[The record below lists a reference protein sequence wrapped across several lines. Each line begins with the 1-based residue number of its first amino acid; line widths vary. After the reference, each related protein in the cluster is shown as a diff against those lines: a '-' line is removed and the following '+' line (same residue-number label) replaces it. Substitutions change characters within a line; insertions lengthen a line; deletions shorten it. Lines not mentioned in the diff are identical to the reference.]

1 MAGRIIILSTLFFL
15 MTHLSVA
22 QTYPVS
28 ASTQIIPPYS
38 TYLADYVAPGSN
50 KLALNIF
57 LGDINRADIQVR
69 LRLRIEGQGI
79 RIETKPEYLPTPMTL
94 QGGVP
99 ERLIASDLEHY
110 FRPEN
115 LNFQG
120 ITKQQF
126 LQTGQLP
133 EGLYQFCFEV
143 LEYNRGVRISNS
155 ACTMAWLILN
165 DPPIINLPRNNEKL
179 RAQAPQYI
187 TFQWTPRHTGSPNS
201 AFATEYEFALV
212 ELWPETRN
220 PNDAILTTPPIYETT
235 TTSTTLIYG
244 PAEPQLEPGRHYAF
258 RVRAK
263 SISGVEELDLFK
275 NQGYSQTH
283 KFIYGDAC
291 NIPSEVE
298 VVAKSSS
305 RFVLNWAGNVNNTDY
320 IIRYRVANDSES
332 DWTEEDTF
340 FEEFEIDA
348 LNPGTTYEYQ
358 IGAGCGPFTAG
369 YTELASITTDEP
381 KETDFACG
389 TEVVDFDL
397 DNRELLNSLQPGQYI
412 YAGDFDIKIE
422 EVSGS
427 NGVFSGSG
435 KAELP
440 FLNYVKVRTTFENI
454 TVNTDYRMI
463 EGNVYTVW
471 DPNSRSMI
479 DIPSND
485 DELDESE
492 GGGEDGENDTN
503 PGDSVVNVDSP
514 IDTLYQE
521 DNGDIRVITEDG
533 DTITVADGDEI
544 VITDNNGN
552 STTIPPPGG
561 VSTGGNSG
569 NDGTGGSSGGNSGD
583 SSGTADSTVIADAD
597 LNFGPISLK
606 FAEAPQSIDTDDDG
620 YCIFENI
627 PASFILSLEGQYEIS
642 KQVQIDDAT
651 VSFKKK
657 CEGDEYKE
665 VTLNWSNPDG
675 VDIGSIKY
683 ISAKIKALELYVN
696 NEGELSGDVDLHAFL
711 NEDQKLGD
719 FAVVRKGVNGD
730 FGFAFNNTK
739 TFKGVFDF
747 SGISGINIDLIKS
760 GKTIAQINDGSLDA
774 DGVFI
779 GTTTVSPVNYESGGL
794 TVSVKS
800 MEADISLSMQGGFEL
815 ISGNA
820 DLEISDIQGVDGNLL
835 VGLTFN
841 EGVINSEL
849 KSNNLS
855 GYGFEISDTY
865 LQATFDDQLEV
876 ADISGSFSVKH
887 ELFSSK
893 LSVSQFE
900 VKDGI
905 LQKFNASG
913 ELIYNDYSVNITNTS
928 YNAADEL
935 IVIDAVI
942 EVEEN
947 GVRVA
952 ATIDDFTIDR
962 DGNITFGGYNASVSG
977 TKTFGPLVLALR
989 AEMENVSNYPESGF
1003 RNFEGEASF
1012 YLKVK
1017 DAKGFDKEVAIAEA
1031 QVAVVKHKNREEYK
1045 SISVTVEGTNIP
1057 LGKIGIVEASIKGAS
1072 IGIVTDAE
1080 YLTGSA
1086 DDQSTAYISEESYLD
1101 LRASLASD
1109 QSISDLI
1116 VLKKG
1121 LEGDF
1126 KFNFDRSENYIGEF
1140 DFNGING
1147 INIDLKK
1154 DNTVLASLKN
1164 GSVNSDGLL
1173 KGKIISN
1180 EGATFKSGAFDV
1192 GISNLD
1198 VDIEMALTDGVENFK
1213 ILTGKG
1219 DATVSNI
1226 QGVEGQVKLLLNYG
1240 VDGNFSAEVDNQNT
1254 SLGVFGMT
1262 LTDLNLLADFNNQFE
1277 LTKIEGS
1284 VKASDERFSSSLD
1297 VSEFLLQEGELKK
1310 LKVNGLVDYK
1320 GFRFELLESSYV
1332 NEALDISAKV
1342 EIENAGKLSVDQFQI
1357 AKSGEISIGK
1367 ISGNLN
1373 KPMITMKFDATFK
1386 ENGFSG
1392 DFSGDVKFVSLDG
1405 SLDFGSEAD
1414 YNYAYLRMAA
1424 GTRAGI
1430 PLGPT
1435 GLKLNKVGG
1444 QLGYNYYLN
1453 FTSGNYSGG
1462 PKKGNYLLGL
1472 TLGISDV
1479 ANMFSAEGTSIVQ
1492 FGGDR
1497 FELNLLGNIKA
1508 PQTNPIINSDFNVN
1522 YYLPDNTVDGSLNAD
1537 ISIPSSTGFVFETT
1551 TPASINFAMAEEN
1564 WNVEGGV
1571 QAAMFR
1577 EITFTGNTSLS
1588 KSGEKV
1594 AGYLRGQA
1602 SYSYQKSFNY
1612 DWTLADVNGSI
1623 QLGFNS
1629 QINAELDQ
1637 SGISGS
1643 MGVHIYGNGNLSVT
1657 TIGGTRTGSV
1667 SIDCQADV
1675 SYENNQGRLH
1685 GVASIAVQSSLIDFD
1700 HSFEIDKTF

>member
-1 MAGRIIILSTLFFL
+1 MEGRIIILSTLFFL
-15 MTHLSVA
+15 MTHVSLA

-38 TYLADYVAPGSN
+38 TYLAGYVAPGSN
-50 KLALNIF
+50 KLAVNIF

-79 RIETKPEYLPTPMTL
+79 LIETKPEYLPAPMTL

-99 ERLIASDLEHY
+99 ERLIASDLEQY

-126 LQTGQLP
+126 QQTGQLP

-179 RAQAPQYI
+179 RAQSPQYI

-201 AFATEYEFALV
+201 AFATEYEFSLV

-220 PNDAILTTPPIYETT
+220 PNDAILTTPPIFETT
-235 TTSTTLIYG
+235 TASTTLIYG

-258 RVRAK
+258 RVKAK
-263 SISGVEELDLFK
+263 SISGVDELDLFK

-291 NIPSEVE
+291 NIPDGVE
-298 VVAKSSS
+298 IVAKSSS
-305 RFVLNWAGNVNNTDY
+305 RFVLNWEGNFNNTDY
-320 IIRYRVANDSES
+320 TVRYRIASDSDS
-332 DWTEEDTF
+332 DWTEENTF
-340 FEEFEIDA
+340 FEEFEVSG

-358 IGAGCGPFTAG
+358 IGAGCGPFSAG
-369 YTELASITTDEP
+369 YTALASITTDEP

-397 DNRELLNSLQPGQYI
+397 DNKELLNSLQSGQYI

-427 NGVFSGSG
+427 NGIFSGSG

-454 TVNTDYRMI
+454 KVNTDYRMI

-479 DIPSND
+479 DLPSND

-492 GGGEDGENDTN
+492 GGDEEGESDTN

-514 IDTLYQE
+514 IDTVYQE
-521 DNGDIRVITEDG
+521 DNGDITVITEDG
-533 DTITVADGDEI
+533 DTITVANGDEVI
-544 VITDNNGN
+544 ITDNNGN

-561 VSTGGNSG
+561 FTTGGNNGST
-569 NDGTGGSSGGNSGD
+569 DGTGSGNGSNDQSGAS
-583 SSGTADSTVIADAD
+583 DSTFIADAD
-597 LNFGPISLK
+597 LNFGPISVK
-606 FAEAPQSIDTDDDG
+606 FAESPQSTGTDDEG
-620 YCIFENI
+620 YCSFENV
-627 PASFILSLEGQYEIS
+627 PVSFILSLEGQHDIS
-642 KQVQIDDAT
+642 KQIQIDDAT

-665 VTLNWSNPDG
+665 VAFNWSNADG
-675 VDIGSIKY
+675 VDIGTIKY
-683 ISAKIKALELYVN
+683 ISAKIKALELFVN
-696 NEGELSGDVDLHAFL
+696 SEGELSGDIDLHAFL
-711 NEDQKLGD
+711 NEDQSLGNL
-719 FAVVRKGVNGD
+719 AVIKKGVNGD
-730 FGFAFNNTK
+730 FGFSYNNTK
-739 TFKGVFDF
+739 LFKGVFDF

-760 GKTIAQINDGSLDA
+760 DKTIAQITDGSLDA
-774 DGVFI
+774 DGVFT
-779 GTTTVSPVNYESGGL
+779 GTTSVSPVSYQSEGL

-800 MEADISLSMQGGFEL
+800 MSADISLSMQSGFEL
-815 ISGNA
+815 ISGDA
-820 DLEISDIQGVDGNLL
+820 EFVISDIQGIDGDLGVNLN
-835 VGLTFN
+835 FN
-841 EGVINSEL
+841 EGIVNSEL

-855 GYGFEISDTY
+855 GYGFTISDTY
-865 LQATFDDQLEV
+865 LQATFNEQLDIDE
-876 ADISGSFSVKH
+876 ISGSFAVKH
-887 ELFSSK
+887 GQFNSK
-893 LSVSQFE
+893 LSVNQFE
-900 VKDGI
+900 VKDGV
-905 LQKFNASG
+905 LNKFNGNG
-913 ELIYNDYSVNITNTS
+913 ELIYNDYAVNITNTS
-928 YNAADEL
+928 YNATDDL
-935 IVIDAVI
+935 IIIDAII

-947 GVRVA
+947 GVKVA
-952 ATIDDFTIDR
+952 ASIEDFTIDR
-962 DGNITFGGYNASVSG
+962 EGNITFGGYEANVSG
-977 TKTFGPLVLALR
+977 TRAFGPLVIALK
-989 AEMENVSNYPESGF
+989 AEATKVGNY
-1003 RNFEGEASF
+1003 EGKFKQYEAEASF

-1017 DAKGFDKEVAIAEA
+1017 NSKGFDKEVAIADA
-1031 QVAVVKHKNREEYK
+1031 HVSFVKHKNNDEYK
-1045 SISVTVEGTNIP
+1045 NISVSVEGVNIP
-1057 LGKIGIVEASIKGAS
+1057 LGKIGLVEGTIKGAS
-1072 IGIVTDAE
+1072 IEIETDAE
-1080 YLTGSA
+1080 YLTGNVN
-1086 DDQSTAYISEESYLD
+1086 DENTAYISDESYLD
-1101 LRASLASD
+1101 LQASLTEN
-1109 QSISDLI
+1109 QSISDI
-1116 VLKKG
+1116 IILKKG
-1121 LEGDF
+1121 LEGNF
-1126 KFNFDRSENYIGEF
+1126 RFNFDRSESYIGDF
-1140 DFNGING
+1140 DFNGINK

-1154 DNTVLASLKN
+1154 NNTVLASLKN
-1164 GSVNSDGLL
+1164 GSIDSAGKL
-1173 KGKIISN
+1173 KGKIKSI
-1180 EGATFKSGAFDV
+1180 EGASFKSGAFDV

-1198 VDIEMALTDGVENFK
+1198 VDVEMALAEGVESFK
-1213 ILTGKG
+1213 ILSGKG
-1219 DATVSNI
+1219 AATVSNI
-1226 QGVEGQVKLLLNYG
+1226 QSVDGQVKLLLDYG
-1240 VDGNFSAEVDNQNT
+1240 VDGNFSADVDNQNT
-1254 SLGVFGMT
+1254 SLTAFGMS
-1262 LTDLNLLADFNNQFE
+1262 LTDLNLLADFNEKFE
-1277 LTKIEGS
+1277 LNKIEGS
-1284 VKASDERFSSSLD
+1284 LKASDERFSAKLD
-1297 VSEFLLQEGELKK
+1297 VDEFLLQEGELKT
-1310 LKVNGLVDYK
+1310 LKVNGVVDYK
-1320 GFRFELLESSYV
+1320 GFKFELLESTYADA
-1332 NEALDISAKV
+1332 ALDISAKV
-1342 EIENAGKLSVDQFQI
+1342 EIENAGKLRVDKFQI
-1357 AKSGEISIGK
+1357 SKDGEISIGK
-1367 ISGNLN
+1367 IAGNLN
-1373 KPMITMKFDATFK
+1373 KPMITMTFDATFK
-1386 ENGFSG
+1386 DNGFKG
-1392 DFSGDVKFVSLDG
+1392 EFNGDVKFVKLDG
-1405 SLDFGSEAD
+1405 ALDFGSEAN

-1453 FTSGNYSGG
+1453 FTSGSYSGG

-1508 PQTNPIINSDFNVN
+1508 PQTNPIIDSDFNVN

-1537 ISIPSSTGFVFETT
+1537 INIPSSTGFVFETT

-1588 KSGEKV
+1588 KSGESI

-1602 SYSYQKSFNY
+1602 SYSYQKTFNY
-1612 DWTLADVNGSI
+1612 DWTAADVNGSL

-1629 QINAELDQ
+1629 QINAQLNQ

-1657 TIGGTRTGSV
+1657 TILGTKTGSV
-1667 SIDCQADV
+1667 SLDCQAQV
-1675 SYENNQGRLH
+1675 SYENNQGKLR
-1685 GVASIAVQSSLIDFD
+1685 GEANIAVQSSLVDFE
-1700 HSFEIDKTF
+1700 HSFEIEKTF